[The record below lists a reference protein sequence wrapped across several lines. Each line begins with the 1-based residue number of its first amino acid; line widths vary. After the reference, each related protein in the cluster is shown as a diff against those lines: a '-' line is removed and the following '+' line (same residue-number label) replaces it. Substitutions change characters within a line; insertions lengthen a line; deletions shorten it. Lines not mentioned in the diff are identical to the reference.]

1 MKHFP
6 RGAILW
12 WVQFHARR
20 GGDRTAASGAE
31 LIPKE
36 EKMKKI
42 IAFILIIAAL
52 AALSACAAPAEP
64 AGNVGEGDVPA
75 DIPIADVIV
84 PPDSEE
90 ILAPVKN
97 EDEIVPDDMDAPVIV
112 ADEVAAGWQDAYAPV
127 VAELAENSGEDDLYG
142 SFYLYD
148 LDADGTPELITMT
161 GTCEAD
167 ALYTFYT
174 AGDTGARNIGTADA
188 GHCLLCG
195 YSAKHTVAL
204 HYGHMGVESV
214 DLAEYDGAA
223 LAFTSLVAERDIG
236 AGEYL
241 ATEPLT
247 GYDLA
252 SFANVTWD
260 GDPADGNADVIK

>member
-1 MKHFP
+1 
-6 RGAILW
+6 
-12 WVQFHARR
+12 
-20 GGDRTAASGAE
+20 
-31 LIPKE
+31 
-36 EKMKKI
+36 MKKI
-42 IAFILIIAAL
+42 IAFILMITML
-52 AALSACAAPAEP
+52 AALSACAAPAGPVENIEDVIIDEP
-64 AGNVGEGDVPA
+64 PV
-75 DIPIADVIV
+75 ADVIV
-84 PPDSEE
+84 LPDSER
-90 ILAPVKN
+90 IAVPV
-97 EDEIVPDDMDAPVIV
+97 EDNGEPVSDVMDAPIIV
-112 ADEVAAGWQDAYAPV
+112 AEGVTWQGAYAPV

-167 ALYTFYT
+167 ATFTFYT
-174 AGDTGARNIGTADA
+174 AGDTGAELLGTAAA

-204 HYGHMGVESV
+204 HYGHMGIESV

-223 LAFTSLVAERDIG
+223 LAFTTLVAERDIG

-260 GDPADGNADVIK
+260 GDAADGNADVIK